1 MKNVIHYVLILDKSG
16 SMRDIKSLAISSFNE
31 QIDRIRK
38 IKAANP
44 DVEVRITLT
53 TFNDE
58 IRQNAFCQDIDHLKK
73 LSAVTYQPDSMTA
86 LYDAV
91 GITYRK
97 MSDVVLAHEKVVFAV
112 FTDGLE
118 NASKEFTAED
128 VSRII
133 EESDKKGWDFSF
145 YCRYEDKLHYRT
157 QLNIPDENLVSMSLN
172 EEGFNLMANELDIRF
187 KRMFRR

>member
-16 SMRDIKSLAISSFNE
+16 SMRDIKSLAIASFNE

-44 DVEVRITLT
+44 ELEVRITLT

-58 IRQNAFCQDIDHLKK
+58 IRQDAFCHEIYQIEK
-73 LSAVTYQPDSMTA
+73 LSPETYQPDSMTA
-86 LYDAV
+86 LYDAIGV
-91 GITYRK
+91 TYRK
-97 MSDVVLAHEKVVFAV
+97 MSDVVLPYEKVVFAI

-118 NASKEFTAED
+118 NASREFKAAD
-128 VSRII
+128 ISQII

-145 YCRYEDKLHYRT
+145 YCLYEDKLQYRT

-172 EEGFNLMANELDIRF
+172 EEGFKLMGDELDIRF